1 MKLIEIV
8 NLIKS
13 NSKII
18 VDLKG
23 EVSGKPFVLEGVRL
37 NSYLVLSYLNFEIVE
52 VDEFNGTLQI
62 ELRAT

>member
-37 NSYLVLSYLNFEIVE
+37 NSYLVLPYLDFEIVE